1 MGGNSMFRSR
11 RSSLCPIAGRSQT
24 VYRYPVTLSAAAS
37 VAAQHDLF
45 VLATNDPL
53 STAAVAREWPASATV
68 VAVIGRMSTSDIV
81 LSHPTISRQHAR
93 FEILDGRCTVT
104 DLGSTCGTRVNG
116 QRITGSV
123 PLNPGDTVSVGAVEF
138 GLTRRRTTPTPSSLD
153 LLAASGTVVRA
164 VVPAAPSADVAST
177 ADAQAP
183 DAASQAARF
192 KRLLSAISDGLLTAE
207 ALPDVLE
214 RVVSLTFDNLPAAR
228 AVLLLRD
235 SSYDALTPR
244 VARLADGTHIVDP
257 LVSRTIVNHVMRERV
272 AILGDDAAH
281 DERLD
286 ASNSIHSLAI
296 RSFMCAPLWN
306 RSEVNG
312 VLHVD
317 SPRSRRFTDDDLT
330 VFSALANYAAAR
342 IDQARIAE
350 RLSEETR
357 RRERL
362 QRYHSPAVVGQILK
376 ADHDDIETCD
386 VHVRTVT
393 VMFADIVGFTAMSE
407 QLSPV
412 EVAATLN
419 DYFAVM
425 TEVVFDNQGTLD
437 KYIGD
442 GLLAVFG
449 APIPQEHH
457 AAHALRAAV
466 EMRQALHT
474 LNQRRQGPPL
484 QMRIAVH
491 SGPVLTGDMGSPK
504 RREFTVLGDTVNTAS
519 RLESA
524 VAAPNQIVTTAET
537 VALAGNTV
545 RVVSLGPTTLRGR
558 RQVVDVFAVM
568 D

>member
-1 MGGNSMFRSR
+1 MAVGG
-11 RSSLCPIAGRSQT
+11 QT
-24 VYRYPVTLSAAAS
+24 DYRPSVTPPAAAS
-37 VAAQHDLF
+37 VAARHNVF
-45 VLATNDPL
+45 VLATSDPT
-53 STAAVAREWPASATV
+53 STVSVAREWPASATV

-81 LSHPTISRQHAR
+81 LAHPTISRQHAR
-93 FEILDGRCTVT
+93 FELLDGHCTVT

-116 QRITGSV
+116 RPITGSV
-123 PLNPGDTVSVGAVEF
+123 PLNPGDTLAVGALEF
-138 GLTRRRTTPTPSSLD
+138 TLTCRQSTPTPPSID
-153 LLAASGTVVRA
+153 LLAASGTIVRS
-164 VVPAAPSADVAST
+164 VVPAAHGADTGASGE
-177 ADAQAP
+177 ASEAG
-183 DAASQAARF
+183 AASQAARF
-192 KRLLSAISDGLLTAE
+192 KRLLTAIGDGLLVAS
-207 ALPDVLE
+207 ALADVLE
-214 RVVSLTFDNLPAAR
+214 RVVTLTFDNLPAAR
-228 AVLLLRD
+228 SVLLLRD

-257 LVSRTIVNHVMRERV
+257 RVSRTIVNHVMRERV
-272 AILGDDAAH
+272 AILGDDASH

-286 ASNSIHSLAI
+286 ASDSIHSLAI

-306 RSEVNG
+306 RSEVIG

-317 SPRSRRFTDDDLT
+317 SPRSSRFTDDDLT

-342 IDQARIAE
+342 IEQARLAE
-350 RLSEETR
+350 RLNEETR

-376 ADHDDIETCD
+376 ADHDDAVATD

-393 VMFADIVGFTAMSE
+393 VMFADLVGFTAMSE
-407 QLSPV
+407 CLSPV

-425 TEVVFDNQGTLD
+425 TDVVFDNQGTLD

-449 APIPQEHH
+449 APLPQAHH

-466 EMRQALHT
+466 EMRQALDT
-474 LNQRRQGPPL
+474 LNRRRKGPPL

-491 SGPVLTGDMGSPK
+491 SGPVVTGDMGSPK

-537 VALAGNTV
+537 LAHAGNVV
-545 RVVSLGPTTLRGR
+545 RVSPMGPTALRGR
-558 RQVVDVFAVM
+558 REPVEVFAVL

>member
-1 MGGNSMFRSR
+1 MEGR
-11 RSSLCPIAGRSQT
+11 RST
-24 VYRYPVTLSAAAS
+24 VYRQG
-37 VAAQHDLF
+37 VALHAPSHVAETHDLF
-45 VLATNDPL
+45 VLASSDPL
-53 STAAVAREWPASATV
+53 SSTMVVREWPASAS
-68 VAVIGRMSTSDIV
+68 VAAVLGRMSNSDIV

-93 FEILDGRCTVT
+93 LDLTNGHWLVT

-116 QRITGSV
+116 QRIQAPT
-123 PLNPGDTVSVGAVEF
+123 PLRPGDTLAVGAIEF
-138 GLTRRRTTPTPSSLD
+138 SLTRRTTTPTPSSLD
-153 LLAASGTVVRA
+153 LLAASGTIVRS
-164 VVPAAPSADVAST
+164 VVPASAADMPGPAET
-177 ADAQAP
+177 AGG

-192 KRLLSAISDGLLTAE
+192 KRLLSEISDGLLVAR
-207 ALPDVLE
+207 ALPEVLE
-214 RVVSLTFDNLPAAR
+214 RVVALTFGNLPAAR

-244 VARLADGTHIVDP
+244 VARLSDGTSIVDP
-257 LVSRTIVNHVMRERV
+257 RVSRTIVNHVMRERV

-286 ASNSIHSLAI
+286 ASDSIHSLAI

-306 RSEVNG
+306 RSEVIG

-317 SPRSRRFTDDDLT
+317 SPRSSRFTDDDLT
-330 VFSALANYAAAR
+330 VFSALANYAAVR
-342 IDQARIAE
+342 IEQARLSE
-350 RLSEETR
+350 RLNEETR

-376 ADHDDIETCD
+376 SGTSDSDTCD
-386 VHVRTVT
+386 VQVRTVT
-393 VMFADIVGFTAMSE
+393 VMFVDLVGFTAMSE
-407 QLSPV
+407 RLSPV

-419 DYFAVM
+419 EYFTVM

-449 APIPQEHH
+449 APLPQAHH
-457 AAHALRAAV
+457 AASALRAAV
-466 EMRQALHT
+466 EMRQALGR
-474 LNQRRQGPPL
+474 LNGRRQGPPL

-491 SGPVLTGDMGSPK
+491 SGPVVTGDMGSPK
-504 RREFTVLGDTVNTAS
+504 RREFTVLGDTVNTTS

-524 VAAPNQIVTTAET
+524 VAKPGQIVTTAET
-537 VALAGNTV
+537 LALAGDAF
-545 RVVSLGPTTLRGR
+545 RVSPMGPTALRGR
-558 RQVVDVFAVM
+558 REPVDVFAVL